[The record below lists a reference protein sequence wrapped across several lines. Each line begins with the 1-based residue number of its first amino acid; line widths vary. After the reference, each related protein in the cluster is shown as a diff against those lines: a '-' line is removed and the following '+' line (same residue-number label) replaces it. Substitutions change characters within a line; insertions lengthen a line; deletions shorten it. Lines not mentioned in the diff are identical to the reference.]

1 MKSFVNNV
9 LNYTA
14 IVNLFFGGLL
24 YCLLRS
30 VSTNASANVD
40 DGYGY
45 CVGKIPITVVDC
57 NWISVYNCCSVV
69 IGFQCNNVFSV
80 KFLLC
85 DILWLPD
92 TCTVV
97 TILQKYSYIL
107 CKNFLQRWLIYMFIY
122 NCYIWSLAD

>member
-1 MKSFVNNV
+1 M
-9 LNYTA
+9 
-14 IVNLFFGGLL
+14 
-24 YCLLRS
+24 
-30 VSTNASANVD
+30 
-40 DGYGY
+40 
-45 CVGKIPITVVDC
+45 
-57 NWISVYNCCSVV
+57 YNSCSVV

-92 TCTVV
+92 SCTVV